1 MIIIDYLCACYEKD
15 IVFFVS
21 DVGNPACNGAED
33 RPEQLRA
40 GAERRN
46 RCRNDIQSN
55 TGNDISYWLN
65 YSKYYSRHIGGRF
78 GVQYMP
84 EYMRVKDFVSF
95 PMALSLRTGMREANE
110 TMTYGALVA
119 MDMLDAWL
127 WEGDNI
133 VLDMFAVFLITLINR
148 AEFFVGLTPGYIIG
162 PDSLRETSYLNADG
176 TVGTRVQ
183 GIRKAGDFYC
193 SADAGL
199 SFSWRIWRFT
209 LNMTPTVRYN
219 FTDNFRIYS
228 DNESTVYPQDT
239 PIPWLF
245 SMNFGIGYLF

>member
-1 MIIIDYLCACYEKD
+1 MKKLLFCLFLMSVILPVMAQRIDPNSFGRELSAG
-15 IVFFVS
+15 I
-21 DVGNPACNGAED
+21 GA
-33 RPEQLRA
+33 
-40 GAERRN
+40 GTTFKG
-46 RCRNDIQSN
+46 N
-55 TGNDISYWLN
+55 TGNDITYWLN

-84 EYMRVKDFVSF
+84 EYMRVRDFVSF
-95 PMALSLRTGMREANE
+95 PMAFSLRTGMREANE
-110 TMTYGALVA
+110 TMTYGALA
-119 MDMLDAWL
+119 AIDLLDAWV
-127 WEGDNI
+127 WEGDDI
-133 VLDMFAVFLITLINR
+133 FVDMLAVFLITLINR

-162 PDSLRETSYLNADG
+162 GDSLHETSYISSNG
-176 TVGTRVQ
+176 SIGTRVQ

-209 LNMTPTVRYN
+209 LNMTPTVHYN
-219 FTDNFRIYS
+219 FTENFRIYS
-228 DNESTVYPQDT
+228 DNEATVHPQDT